1 MAKIQ
6 IKSEKPTPFGGFFSI
21 IKQFDSTLS
30 SVIDSTLGLRCRSFG
45 YRYSEIIRSLMSIYF
60 CGGSCTPGCH
70 YSFDEYDGYRFSA
83 PIWHLAKED
92 ELENLHDKQKKMHPG
107 DAYIYNININN
118 KKKIYKYIK
127 EKYIASM
134 LSISRM
140 HKIPQKERR
149 SLKIVQEIYSTMW
162 HKMMIH
168 TMLS

>member
-1 MAKIQ
+1 MCTRKMDVERARTTLQRTVNTQLDGHQAKNL
-6 IKSEKPTPFGGFFSI
+6 KAFYT
-21 IKQFDSTLS
+21 
-30 SVIDSTLGLRCRSFG
+30 
-45 YRYSEIIRSLMSIYF
+45 
-60 CGGSCTPGCH
+60 
-70 YSFDEYDGYRFSA
+70 

-107 DAYIYNININN
+107 DAYIYNINN

-140 HKIPQKERR
+140 HKIPQKDRK
-149 SLKIVQEIYSTMW
+149 SLKIAQEIYFTMW